1 MKKLTNFSL
10 NDFYDNL
17 DETFFDMEMEFVDKE
32 EYRNAGI
39 MLEAQKQIQHEKQLH
54 NILNGNNI
62 IHSTQGPKTSN

>member
-1 MKKLTNFSL
+1 
-10 NDFYDNL
+10 
-17 DETFFDMEMEFVDKE
+17 MEMEFVDKE

-62 IHSTQGPKTSN
+62 IHSTQGPKASN